1 MKKINDNKLTPLR
14 FIDNNGSVKLFFP
27 TVRQRVDAYFKENN
41 LSKHSDAT
49 MVTKT
54 IVLLSAYL
62 LPFIA
67 LLLFQPTFGV
77 SLMLWA
83 VMGFGVA
90 GIGMSVM
97 HDANHGSY
105 SANST
110 ICYWIGHTLNLIGG
124 SVFNWKLQHNILH
137 HTYTNIVHHDDD
149 IEDKLVLRFSPH
161 TTVKWYHKIQ
171 FVYAFLF
178 YGILTLYWTLLKD
191 FIQFNRYTAN
201 GVNKNSSLQNKISLL
216 KITIS
221 KLAYFFVILFIP
233 CYFFNI
239 PFLQVLTGFLLMHFI
254 AGLVLTVVFQLAHS
268 VEGTSH
274 PLPCS
279 EGNMQNN
286 WAVHQLH
293 TTANFSRYNKFLC
306 WYLGGLNFQ
315 IEHHLFPHIC
325 HVHYPKIAG
334 IVKAT
339 AQEFGIPYLEKPS
352 FSDALNS
359 HIRTLRRF
367 GNIPTI
373 NEALS

>member
-1 MKKINDNKLTPLR
+1 LKTLERSKSPLR
-14 FIDNNGSVKLFFP
+14 FIDKDSNTKLFFP

-54 IVLLSAYL
+54 IVLLSAYI

-67 LLLFQPTFGV
+67 ILTFHPAFGT
-77 SLMLWA
+77 SLILWTI
-83 VMGFGVA
+83 MGLGVA

-105 SANST
+105 SSNST
-110 ICYWIGHTLNLIGG
+110 VCYLIGHSLNLIGG
-124 SVFNWKLQHNILH
+124 SVFNWKLQHNLLH
-137 HTYTNIVHHDDD
+137 HTYTNIVDHDDD

-161 TTVKWYHKIQ
+161 TQVKWFHKVQ

-191 FIQFNRYTAN
+191 FIQFARYTKN
-201 GVNKNSSLQNKISLL
+201 GVNKNSTTQNRIMLL
-216 KITIS
+216 KIIAS
-221 KLAYFFVILFIP
+221 KLIYFAVILVVP
-233 CYFFNI
+233 VMLFNI
-239 PFLQVLTGFLLMHFI
+239 PFLHVLTGFLLMHFV

-279 EGNMQNN
+279 KGTLENN
-286 WAVHQLH
+286 WAVHQMN
-293 TTANFSRYNKFLC
+293 TTVNFSKNNKFLC

-315 IEHHLFPHIC
+315 VEHHLFPNIC
-325 HVHYPKIAG
+325 HVHYPQIAG

-339 AQEFGIPYLEKPS
+339 AAEFGIPYLEKQS
-352 FSDALNS
+352 FGEALIS

-367 GNIPTI
+367 GNIPTL